1 MDVYWITTGDQDPV
15 AYLKKYSDRFKVL
28 HIKDEIE

>member
-1 MDVYWITTGDQDPV
+1 MDVYWITIGGQDPV